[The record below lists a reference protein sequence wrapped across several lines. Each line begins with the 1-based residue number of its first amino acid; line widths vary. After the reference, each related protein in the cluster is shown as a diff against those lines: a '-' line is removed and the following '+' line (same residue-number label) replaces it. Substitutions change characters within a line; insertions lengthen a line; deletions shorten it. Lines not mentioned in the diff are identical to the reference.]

1 MTPVPEILVV
11 EDDLPT
17 REMYVFLLTEA
28 GYRVRAAH
36 NGRQALDSCI
46 ADPPALVLTDLRLPG
61 LDGFGLARELHAALG
76 AATPPIVAVT
86 GFVPADDD
94 SRLQHAKFHRLLV
107 KPVTPDLLTQ
117 AIREALNG

>member
-1 MTPVPEILVV
+1 MTPVPEVLVV

-17 REMYVFLLTEA
+17 REMYAFVLAEA
-28 GYRVRAAH
+28 GYRVRTAH
-36 NGRQALDSCI
+36 NGRQAFDLCMD
-46 ADPPALVLTDLRLPG
+46 ALPALVLTDLRLPG
-61 LDGFGLARELHAALG
+61 LDGFGLARELHNTFG

-94 SRLQHAKFHRLLV
+94 ARLQHAKFHRLLV

>member
-1 MTPVPEILVV
+1 MTTGPEVLVV
-11 EDDLPT
+11 EDDLST
-17 REMYVFLLTEA
+17 REMYVYLLTEA

-46 ADPPALVLTDLRLPG
+46 DELPAVVLTDIRLPG
-61 LDGFGLARELHAALG
+61 LDGFALARELHAAFG

-94 SRLQHAKFHRLLV
+94 SRLAHAKFHRLLV

-117 AIREALNG
+117 AIKEALNG